1 MLEELQTPPSEAEA
15 PVEDTQGEEAESVL
29 DGAEVE
35 EGQES
40 HPEEESEGGQKE
52 EPFYVEGDKIFQTK
66 EDFIK
71 HFNKQRGA
79 ASQLASQYKR
89 TQARLE
95 ELERALS
102 QKEQATPQKA
112 KEDTQ
117 EEELPVEQLEA
128 LQTIK
133 KYGKF
138 LTPDELQTILEQQLA
153 PVRNILSTFEQQRMK
168 EAETFVSSFLEMN
181 PDANDIREEL
191 ADTMERMDKAGISG
205 GIEKAYLLVTGKQPK
220 TQEAMKKEAEKRVVK
235 KMQAGG
241 ASGSSSGAMK
251 TEQDLLA
258 QILNYS

>member
-15 PVEDTQGEEAESVL
+15 PDADTQGEEAESVL
-29 DGAEVE
+29 DGAEVQ

-40 HPEEESEGGQKE
+40 HPEEASEGGEKKE
-52 EPFYVEGDKIFQTK
+52 EPFYAEGDKIFQTK

-79 ASQLASQYKR
+79 ASQLAAQYKR

-102 QKEQATPQKA
+102 QKDQPAQPKP

-117 EEELPVEQLEA
+117 EELPAEQLEA

-168 EAETFVSSFLEMN
+168 EAESFVNSFLEMN
-181 PDANDIREEL
+181 PDANDLREDL
-191 ADTMERMDKAGISG
+191 ADTMERMDKAGIPG

-220 TQEAMKKEAEKRVVK
+220 TQEALKKEAEKRVVK

-241 ASGSSSGAMK
+241 ASSSSSGAMK

-258 QILNYS
+258 RILNY